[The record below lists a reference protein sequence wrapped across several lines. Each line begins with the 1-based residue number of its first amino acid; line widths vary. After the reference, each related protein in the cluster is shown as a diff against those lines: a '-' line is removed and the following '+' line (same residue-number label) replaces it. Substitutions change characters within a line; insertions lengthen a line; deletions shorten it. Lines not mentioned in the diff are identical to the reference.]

1 MSYTNFDR
9 HANMDKE
16 TLFEIG
22 DILNDVR
29 WDCSFDLTNEL
40 FGLYDGYLY
49 DDLLTLAET
58 ELETTMYNRI
68 EKVINIVSKYPK
80 I

>member
-1 MSYTNFDR
+1 
-9 HANMDKE
+9 MDKE

-22 DILNDVR
+22 DIINDVR

-49 DDLLTLAET
+49 DDILTLAEK
-58 ELETTMYNRI
+58 ELETNLYNRI

>member
-1 MSYTNFDR
+1 
-9 HANMDKE
+9 MDKE

-68 EKVINIVSKYPK
+68 ENIVNIVSKYPK
-80 I
+80 L

>member
-1 MSYTNFDR
+1 MSYTNFNR

-22 DILNDVR
+22 DIINDVR

-80 I
+80 L

>member
-1 MSYTNFDR
+1 
-9 HANMDKE
+9 MDKE

-22 DILNDVR
+22 DIINDVR

-49 DDLLTLAET
+49 DDILTLAEK
-58 ELETTMYNRI
+58 ELETNLYNRI
-68 EKVINIVSKYPK
+68 EKVVNIISKYPK

>member
-1 MSYTNFDR
+1 
-9 HANMDKE
+9 MDKE

-22 DILNDVR
+22 DIINDVR

-49 DDLLTLAET
+49 DDILTLAET

-68 EKVINIVSKYPK
+68 ENIVNIVSKYPK
-80 I
+80 L

>member
-1 MSYTNFDR
+1 MSYTNFNR
-9 HANMDKE
+9 HTNMDKE

-22 DILNDVR
+22 DIINDVR

-49 DDLLTLAET
+49 DDILTLAEK
-58 ELETTMYNRI
+58 ELETNLYNRI

>member
-1 MSYTNFDR
+1 MSYTNFNR

-22 DILNDVR
+22 DIINDVR

-49 DDLLTLAET
+49 DDILTLAEK
-58 ELETTMYNRI
+58 ELETNLYNRI

>member
-1 MSYTNFDR
+1 MSYTNFNR

-22 DILNDVR
+22 DIINDVR
-29 WDCSFDLTNEL
+29 WDCSFDLSNEL

-49 DDLLTLAET
+49 DDILTLAEK
-58 ELETTMYNRI
+58 ELETAMYNRI
-68 EKVINIVSKYPK
+68 EKVINIISKYPK
-80 I
+80 L

>member
-1 MSYTNFDR
+1 MSYTNFNR

-16 TLFEIG
+16 TLFENG
-22 DILNDVR
+22 DIINDVR
-29 WDCSFDLTNEL
+29 WDCSFDLSNEL

-49 DDLLTLAET
+49 DDILTLAEQ

-80 I
+80 L

>member
-1 MSYTNFDR
+1 MSYTNFNR

-22 DILNDVR
+22 DIINDVR
-29 WDCSFDLTNEL
+29 WDCSFDLSNEL

-49 DDLLTLAET
+49 DDILTLAEQ

-80 I
+80 L

>member
-1 MSYTNFDR
+1 MSYTNFNR

-22 DILNDVR
+22 DIINDVR
-29 WDCSFDLTNEL
+29 WDCSFDLSNEL

-49 DDLLTLAET
+49 DDILTLAEK

-80 I
+80 L

>member
-1 MSYTNFDR
+1 
-9 HANMDKE
+9 MDKE

-22 DILNDVR
+22 DIINDVR
-29 WDCSFDLTNEL
+29 WDCSFDLSNEL

-49 DDLLTLAET
+49 DDILTLAEQ

-80 I
+80 L

>member
-68 EKVINIVSKYPK
+68 ENIVNIVSKYPK
-80 I
+80 L

>member
-1 MSYTNFDR
+1 MSYTNFNR

-22 DILNDVR
+22 DIINDVR
-29 WDCSFDLTNEL
+29 WDCSFNLSNEL

-49 DDLLTLAET
+49 DDILTLAEK
-58 ELETTMYNRI
+58 ELETAMYNRI
-68 EKVINIVSKYPK
+68 EKVINIISKYPK
-80 I
+80 L